1 MSLLRKRAWP
11 WMAVVAVLAILGLIV
26 FDGVIGGIALFV
38 TAAAFCIAVLRALAD
53 ADMSGV
59 SPGGGAQG
67 G

>member
-1 MSLLRKRAWP
+1 MALLRKRAWP
-11 WMAVVAVLAILGLIV
+11 WVVVAVLLAILGLVV
-26 FDGVIGGIALFV
+26 FDGVIGGIALFLMAV
-38 TAAAFCIAVLRALAD
+38 AFCIAILRALAD

>member
-11 WMAVVAVLAILGLIV
+11 WAVVAVVLAILGLVV
-26 FDGVIGGIALFV
+26 FDGVIGGIALFLMAV
-38 TAAAFCIAVLRALAD
+38 AFCTAILRALAD